1 MANNVNIP
9 LLLQIMDNMLI
20 QVNGRKRV
28 VLYSPKDAVYLYLN
42 GEWNLWK
49 QVVVLV
55 PHICIC
61 CEVDRNFTCY

>member
-28 VLYSPKDAVYLYLN
+28 VLYGPKDAVYLYLN
-42 GEWNLWK
+42 GES
-49 QVVVLV
+49 VAGSRY
-55 PHICIC
+55 C
-61 CEVDRNFTCY
+61 T